1 MLNLS
6 VKISQRDSKVTGIS
20 IKGRNVRHHKLCLHH
35 KGSLEK
41 CTDYYLDSNSILIRL
56 TRLFISIGL
65 VIKHPTF
72 SPGNSCFNDS

>member
-1 MLNLS
+1 VLNLS

-20 IKGRNVRHHKLCLHH
+20 IRVEMFDIHKLCLHP

-56 TRLFISIGL
+56 TRLSISIGL